1 MQRLVVSGA
10 VPLIYRTLGVKGLM
24 KCNNGESDSTFFKF
38 WLKLDSHGHR
48 ARRLCAFLL
57 SSELSLTKYLSQQ
70 KKFPENTVLK
80 NETHFIP
87 NTGLPS
93 V

>member
-1 MQRLVVSGA
+1 
-10 VPLIYRTLGVKGLM
+10 M
-24 KCNNGESDSTFFKF
+24 KCNNGESASTFKF
-38 WLKLDSHGHR
+38 WLKLDSHGHC
-48 ARRLCAFLL
+48 ARRQLAFLL
-57 SSELSLTKYLSQQ
+57 ASELSPTKYLSQQ

-80 NETHFIP
+80 NETHLIP